1 MMNRY
6 FTPRLLAIHALGII
20 SVLACLA
27 LANWQWNKAQAYVPP
42 STTVV
47 KTFDELSPLRD
58 YLPASSVGIP
68 TSVTGTWQPN
78 ERILLFERVAD
89 GKSMVN
95 PDPEVEAIVE
105 WAVPVGYWIVD
116 IMELADESSLGVVRG
131 FTQTPEEIAV
141 ATGQVTVTGV
151 MQPSEDVPGLK
162 LFNNIELLTTDLIVE
177 NSRTIAHDGYLVASN
192 SEAGLTL
199 VKPIFTE
206 PIVKGLNWQNVA
218 YTFNWIFFAVIV
230 GMMWVRVTQ
239 DELQFAQIAKSNA
252 NLGHEYES

>member
-6 FTPRLLAIHALGII
+6 FSLRLLVIHVIGAA
-20 SVLACLA
+20 SVIACLA
-27 LANWQWNKAQAYVPP
+27 LGNWQWERAQAYVPP
-42 STTVV
+42 SNTVA

-68 TSVTGTWQPN
+68 TSVTGTWQPS
-78 ERILLFERVAD
+78 ERILLPERVAE

-95 PDPEVEAIVE
+95 SDQGVEVIVE
-105 WAVPVGYWIVD
+105 WAIPVGYWIVD

-131 FTQTPEEIAV
+131 FTSTPEEIPA
-141 ATGQVTVTGV
+141 AEGEATVTGV

-162 LFNNIELLTTDLIVE
+162 LVNNIELLTTDLIVE
-177 NSRTIAHDGYLVASN
+177 NSRTIAHDGYLVAN
-192 SEAGLTL
+192 NPEPGLTL
-199 VKPIFTE
+199 VSPIFTE
-206 PIVKGLNWQNVA
+206 PIIKGLNWRNVA

-230 GMMWVRVTQ
+230 GMMWVRVTK

-252 NLGHEYES
+252 DLGHDNES